1 MKGRHA
7 ANPGEEVVNPSETAT
22 VRGIT
27 RHHPHGLKGSAEGGV
42 PPSPREPRLRG
53 PSSHRRP
60 GTGNTKAWGARFGPL
75 GLPFSEEK
83 GSQAMVTLTRPRP
96 AAGRNP
102 RAKGEILARLRSAEG
117 HLRGIHRMI
126 NEDRYSVDVLKQTK
140 AVQRAIDK
148 VNVLV
153 LERHLNHC
161 VSGGIRL
168 EDPQE
173 RERVVSE
180 LLDVL
185 EDGTGNKR

>member
-1 MKGRHA
+1 
-7 ANPGEEVVNPSETAT
+7 
-22 VRGIT
+22 
-27 RHHPHGLKGSAEGGV
+27 
-42 PPSPREPRLRG
+42 
-53 PSSHRRP
+53 
-60 GTGNTKAWGARFGPL
+60 
-75 GLPFSEEK
+75 
-83 GSQAMVTLTRPRP
+83 MVTLTRPRP